1 MQLIMKRYIK
11 QLFLFTALTATVVSC
26 DTESEFDIPEIKE
39 VLLFEGFEGTTAG
52 SGATENA
59 IALNGWSNFNVNPA
73 GTRKWHSRSF
83 SNNKYADFSSFFSAA
98 GSSDEVWLV
107 TPKVNLNASKDWI
120 FNFQSKARSWTGKN
134 LTVYISENYD
144 GTQAGI
150 ATATWVELNPILPTA
165 QVDDFVG
172 SGDIDLNAY
181 KGKDISIGFK
191 YVGSKNA
198 GTTTTFQLDN
208 IKIFENK

>member
-1 MQLIMKRYIK
+1 MVFIMKKYIK
-11 QLFLFTALTATVVSC
+11 HLFLFTALATTVISC
-26 DTESEFDIPEIKE
+26 DTEAEFDIPEIKE
-39 VLLFEGFEGTTAG
+39 VLLFEGFESTTAG
-52 SGATENA
+52 SGSVENA
-59 IALNGWSNFNVNPA
+59 IALPGWSNFNVNPA
-73 GTRKWHSRSF
+73 GTRKWHSRAF
-83 SNNKYADFSSFFSAA
+83 SGNKYADFSSFFSTA
-98 GSSDEVWLV
+98 GSSDEVWLI
-107 TPKVNLNASKDWI
+107 TPKVTLTESKDWL

-134 LTVYISENYD
+134 LSVFISENYD
-144 GTQAGI
+144 GTQAGV

-181 KGKDISIGFK
+181 KGKDISIGFR
-191 YVGSKNA
+191 YIGNKNA